1 MTSSQA
7 PNKEAP
13 NKEGTNPKPT
23 KPKASSRAKAPR
35 ILPAEPANPFLPDL
49 CSSQSVFLL
58 VLVAEL
64 LAVLLTIS
72 ASSGLQHFNW
82 DKLAL
87 ISVQI
92 QWIVVFSAVAL
103 CRLRFWLGRQDHV
116 RAGVAS
122 YALVLGITFI
132 LCIAGQWIIYGASGM
147 AFVGDQEFSFD
158 GWLLLNNMVIAAI
171 LSGILLRYLYLQQQ
185 LRNQQQA
192 EMQARIQALQSRIRP
207 HFLFNSMNSIASLI
221 ATDPDTAE
229 RVVEDLSELF
239 RASLA
244 EPTLI
249 PLGRELELCKHY
261 LDIEQLRLGRR
272 LQLDW
277 QVSSCN
283 PAIKIPSLMMQPLVE
298 NAIFHGIE
306 PLPKGGTITVKVS
319 QNDKQLSIVISNP
332 YLLAKKNHRTSEQ
345 AQRHNRMAL
354 DNIRRRL
361 TAHFGTAARLSSSAE
376 NGIFTTY
383 IFCPLTL

>member
-1 MTSSQA
+1 MMNTQDKTPA
-7 PNKEAP
+7 A
-13 NKEGTNPKPT
+13 G
-23 KPKASSRAKAPR
+23 AS
-35 ILPAEPANPFLPDL
+35 EPMQPFLTDL

-64 LAVLLTIS
+64 LALLLTIS
-72 ASSGLQHFNW
+72 ASAGLQHFDW

-92 QWIVVFSAVAL
+92 QWVVLFSAIAL

-116 RAGVAS
+116 RAGIAS
-122 YALVLGITFI
+122 YALVLGIT
-132 LCIAGQWIIYGASGM
+132 LVLSSAGQWIIYGVSGL
-147 AFVGDQEFSFD
+147 ALVEDYEFEFNS
-158 GWLLLNNMVIAAI
+158 WQLLNNMVIAAI
-171 LSGILLRYLYLQQQ
+171 LGGILLRYLYLQQQ

-244 EPTLI
+244 EPSLI
-249 PLGRELELCKHY
+249 PLERELSLCKHY

-272 LQLDW
+272 LQVDW
-277 QVSSCN
+277 QIGECN
-283 PAIKIPSLMMQPLVE
+283 KQLKIPSLMLQPLVE
-298 NAIFHGIE
+298 NAIFHGVE
-306 PLPKGGTITVKVS
+306 PLPRGGKITVKVS
-319 QNDKQLSIVISNP
+319 QNDKQLSIVITNP
-332 YLLAKKNHRTSEQ
+332 YMLAKKNQPNSEP

-361 TAHFGTAARLSSSAE
+361 TAHFGAAARLSSSAE
-376 NGIFTTY
+376 NGVFTTY
-383 IFCPLTL
+383 IFCPLTP

>member
-1 MTSSQA
+1 MSSSQA
-7 PNKEAP
+7 SNNKAP
-13 NKEGTNPKPT
+13 TSRT
-23 KPKASSRAKAPR
+23 KASRLA
-35 ILPAEPANPFLPDL
+35 PAEPANPFLPDL

-92 QWIVVFSAVAL
+92 QWIAVFSAVAL
-103 CRLRFWLGRQDHV
+103 CRLRFWLGRQSHV
-116 RAGVAS
+116 RAGVVS
-122 YALVLGITFI
+122 YALVLAITLV
-132 LCIAGQWIIYGASGM
+132 LCVLGQWIIYGASGM
-147 AFVGDQEFSFD
+147 AFVGDKAFSFD
-158 GWLLLNNMVIAAI
+158 GWLLLNSMVIAAI

-272 LQLDW
+272 LELDW
-277 QVSSCN
+277 QIGSYN
-283 PAIKIPSLMMQPLVE
+283 KELKIPSLMMQPLVE

-306 PLPKGGTITVKVS
+306 PLPKGGKITVKVS
-319 QNDKQLSIVISNP
+319 QNDKQLSIVITNP
-332 YLLAKKNHRTSEQ
+332 YLLVRKNQANSEQ
-345 AQRHNRMAL
+345 TQRHNRMAL

-376 NGIFTTY
+376 NGVFTTY
-383 IFCPLTL
+383 IFCPLTLAAP

>member
-1 MTSSQA
+1 MEAVATTMKAPDNETS
-7 PNKEAP
+7 
-13 NKEGTNPKPT
+13 TNLST
-23 KPKASSRAKAPR
+23 KPPR
-35 ILPAEPANPFLPDL
+35 PVPVEPASPFLPDL

-64 LAVLLTIS
+64 LALLLTIS
-72 ASSGLQHFNW
+72 GSSGLQHFSW
-82 DKLAL
+82 DKLAM
-87 ISVQI
+87 ISVQV
-92 QWIVVFSAVAL
+92 QWIVVFSAIAL
-103 CRLRFWLGRQDHV
+103 CRLRFWLGRQNHV
-116 RAGVAS
+116 RAGCAA
-122 YALVLGITFI
+122 YALVLGITLV
-132 LCIAGQWIIYGASGM
+132 LCIAGQWIIYGASGL
-147 AFVGDQEFSFD
+147 AFMDGQDFSFD

-171 LSGILLRYLYLQQQ
+171 LAGILLRYLYLQQQ

-192 EMQARIQALQSRIRP
+192 EMHARIQALQSRIRP

-244 EPTLI
+244 EPSLI
-249 PLGRELELCKHY
+249 PLERELQLCKHY
-261 LDIEQLRLGRR
+261 LEIEQLRLGRR

-277 QVSSCN
+277 QINSCN
-283 PAIKIPSLMMQPLVE
+283 LNVKIPSLMLQPLVE

-306 PLPKGGTITVKVS
+306 PLPKGGKITVKVS

-332 YLLAKKNHRTSEQ
+332 YLLVKRPQRNSEH

-376 NGIFTTY
+376 NGVFTTY

>member
-1 MTSSQA
+1 MTSSQGSNSKA
-7 PNKEAP
+7 PN
-13 NKEGTNPKPT
+13 TRT
-23 KPKASSRAKAPR
+23 KASRPA
-35 ILPAEPANPFLPDL
+35 PAEPVNPFLPDL

-87 ISVQI
+87 ISVQV

-103 CRLRFWLGRQDHV
+103 CRLRFWLGRQNHV

-122 YALVLGITFI
+122 YALVLGITLV
-132 LCIAGQWIIYGASGM
+132 LCIAGQWIIYGASGL
-147 AFVGDQEFSFD
+147 AFVDEHTFSFD
-158 GWLLLNNMVIAAI
+158 GWLLLNSMVIAAI

-249 PLGRELELCKHY
+249 PLTRELELCKHY

-277 QVSSCN
+277 QISSCN

-332 YLLAKKNHRTSEQ
+332 YLLAKKNHRSSEQ

-376 NGIFTTY
+376 NGVFTTY

>member
-1 MTSSQA
+1 MSLST
-7 PNKEAP
+7 
-13 NKEGTNPKPT
+13 
-23 KPKASSRAKAPR
+23 AKAKTKIQR
-35 ILPAEPANPFLPDL
+35 ASVAEPITPFLPDL
-49 CSSQSVFLL
+49 CSSQAVFLL

-64 LAVLLTIS
+64 LALLLTIS
-72 ASSGLQHFNW
+72 ASSGLQYFDW

-87 ISVQI
+87 ISVQA
-92 QWIVVFSAVAL
+92 QWIVVCSAVAL
-103 CRLRFWLGRQDHV
+103 CRLRFWLGRQSHV
-116 RAGVAS
+116 RAGCTS
-122 YALVLGITFI
+122 YALLLAISLL
-132 LCIAGQWIIYGASGM
+132 LCILGQWIIYGASGM
-147 AFVGDQEFSFD
+147 AFVAEHSFSFD

-171 LSGILLRYLYLQQQ
+171 LSGVLLRYLYLQQQ

-221 ATDPDTAE
+221 ASDPDTTE

-249 PLGRELELCKHY
+249 PIERELELCKHY

-277 QVSSCN
+277 QIGDYN
-283 PAIKIPSLMMQPLVE
+283 KNLKIPSLMMQPLVE
-298 NAIFHGIE
+298 NAIFHGVE
-306 PLPKGGTITVKVS
+306 PLPKGGKITIKVS
-319 QNDKQLSIVISNP
+319 QNDKQLSIVITNP
-332 YLLAKKNHRTSEQ
+332 YLLLRKNPHPNESSHK
-345 AQRHNRMAL
+345 HNRMAL

-361 TAHFGTAARLSSSAE
+361 TAHFGMSARLSSSAE

>member
-1 MTSSQA
+1 
-7 PNKEAP
+7 
-13 NKEGTNPKPT
+13 
-23 KPKASSRAKAPR
+23 
-35 ILPAEPANPFLPDL
+35 
-49 CSSQSVFLL
+49 
-58 VLVAEL
+58 
-64 LAVLLTIS
+64 
-72 ASSGLQHFNW
+72 
-82 DKLAL
+82 
-87 ISVQI
+87 
-92 QWIVVFSAVAL
+92 
-103 CRLRFWLGRQDHV
+103 
-116 RAGVAS
+116 
-122 YALVLGITFI
+122 
-132 LCIAGQWIIYGASGM
+132 
-147 AFVGDQEFSFD
+147 
-158 GWLLLNNMVIAAI
+158 
-171 LSGILLRYLYLQQQ
+171 
-185 LRNQQQA
+185 
-192 EMQARIQALQSRIRP
+192 
-207 HFLFNSMNSIASLI
+207 
-221 ATDPDTAE
+221 
-229 RVVEDLSELF
+229 VVEDLSELF

-249 PLGRELELCKHY
+249 PLERELELCKHY

-277 QVSSCN
+277 QISSCN

-332 YLLAKKNHRTSEQ
+332 YLLVKKNQRTSEQ

-376 NGIFTTY
+376 NGVFTTY

>member
-1 MTSSQA
+1 MTA
-7 PNKEAP
+7 PDTDHASVS
-13 NKEGTNPKPT
+13 PKIRER
-23 KPKASSRAKAPR
+23 RALA
-35 ILPAEPANPFLPDL
+35 AEPATPFLPDL
-49 CSSQSVFLL
+49 CSSQAVFLL

-64 LAVLLTIS
+64 LALLLTIS
-72 ASSGLQHFNW
+72 ASSGLQHFSW

-87 ISVQI
+87 ISVQM

-103 CRLRFWLGRQDHV
+103 CRLRFWLGRQDPM
-116 RAGVAS
+116 RAGFTS
-122 YALVLGITFI
+122 YALVLAITLV
-132 LCIAGQWIIYGASGM
+132 LCVIGQWLIYGFSGM

-185 LRNQQQA
+185 LHNQQQA

-221 ATDPDTAE
+221 ATEPETAE

-249 PLGRELELCKHY
+249 PLERELELCKHY

-277 QVSSCN
+277 QISSCN
-283 PAIKIPSLMMQPLVE
+283 PNIKIPSLMLQPLVE

-306 PLPKGGTITVKVS
+306 PLPKGGMIRVKVS
-319 QNDKQLSIVISNP
+319 QNDKQLSIVITNP
-332 YLLAKKNHRTSEQ
+332 YLLAKKNQRPSEQ
-345 AQRHNRMAL
+345 AQRHNHMAL

-361 TAHFGTAARLSSSAE
+361 MAHFGTAARLSSSAE
-376 NGIFTTY
+376 NGVFTTY

>member
-1 MTSSQA
+1 MTSSKA
-7 PNKEAP
+7 PNT
-13 NKEGTNPKPT
+13 EGTNPEPT
-23 KPKASSRAKAPR
+23 KPKASSKVRAPR

-87 ISVQI
+87 ISVQV

-116 RAGVAS
+116 RAGAAS

-147 AFVGDQEFSFD
+147 AFIGDQEFNFD
-158 GWLLLNNMVIAAI
+158 GWLLLNSMVIAAI

>member
-1 MTSSQA
+1 MKA
-7 PNKEAP
+7 PETVTAHSN
-13 NKEGTNPKPT
+13 T
-23 KPKASSRAKAPR
+23 KPARTPP
-35 ILPAEPANPFLPDL
+35 LEPAQPFLPDL

-64 LAVLLTIS
+64 LALLLTIS
-72 ASSGLQHFNW
+72 ASSGLQHFSW
-82 DKLAL
+82 DLLAM

-92 QWIVVFSAVAL
+92 QWVVVFSAIAL
-103 CRLRFWLGRQDHV
+103 CRLRFWLGRQNHA
-116 RAGVAS
+116 RAGVVA
-122 YALVLGITFI
+122 YALVLAIALL
-132 LCIAGQWIIYGASGM
+132 LCIAGQLIIYGTSDL
-147 AFVGDQEFSFD
+147 AFQDEHPFSLD
-158 GWLLLNNMVIAAI
+158 GWLLLNNMAIAAI
-171 LSGILLRYLYLQQQ
+171 LSGTLLRYLYLQQQ

-192 EMQARIQALQSRIRP
+192 EMLARIQALQSRIRP

-221 ATDPDTAE
+221 ATEPETAE

-249 PLGRELELCKHY
+249 PLERELALCKHY

-277 QVSSCN
+277 QINSCN
-283 PAIKIPSLMMQPLVE
+283 PQVKIPSLILQPLVE

-306 PLPKGGTITVKVS
+306 PLPKGGKITLRVS
-319 QNDKQLSIVISNP
+319 QNEKQLSIVISNP
-332 YLLAKKNHRTSEQ
+332 YLLAKRKQRSDEHG
-345 AQRHNRMAL
+345 QRHNHMAL

-376 NGIFTTY
+376 NGIYTTY